1 MGFPGWIA
9 VRYEYRRQIGR
20 ALSFIRLHRLEYTT
34 LHGVDVVRKR
44 RKWLA
49 CWLIPLGYQFLKI
62 SGNPVVALSTKHWI
76 DWERAIDRAIEQD
89 RVFPAAND
97 GSSSGRDLVSRKVP
111 GISLHDLLS
120 NSQYSLSQKMD
131 MIRWSLVALRTL
143 HRCHADWG
151 DGRHQSIS
159 HGDATSRNV
168 IVDLDRAAA
177 CWIDFDIRHRPEI
190 SEWDRQADDLRAL
203 VFSSAVELPESSFP
217 ELAIVIKS
225 IVARETFFER
235 LCTRFETH
243 GADLTTFQ
251 LAQSPLP
258 LSKLRL
264 LQSAIL
270 TSFNAID

>member
-49 CWLIPLGYQFLKI
+49 CWLIPLGNQFLKI

-151 DGRHQSIS
+151 DGRHQSPGNFRMGSPGRRSASTRLFIGRRIARIVVS
-159 HGDATSRNV
+159 RTRNRDQIDCRQGDFFRTT
-168 IVDLDRAAA
+168 L
-177 CWIDFDIRHRPEI
+177 H
-190 SEWDRQADDLRAL
+190 
-203 VFSSAVELPESSFP
+203 
-217 ELAIVIKS
+217 AI
-225 IVARETFFER
+225 
-235 LCTRFETH
+235 
-243 GADLTTFQ
+243 
-251 LAQSPLP
+251 
-258 LSKLRL
+258 
-264 LQSAIL
+264 
-270 TSFNAID
+270 